1 MEPISRRVTLPAGSV
16 NLGGGLGTPHVESAM
31 TRLWVVGNGRIVVLL
46 TPEGPGLPIDV
57 R

>member
-1 MEPISRRVTLPAGSV
+1 
-16 NLGGGLGTPHVESAM
+16 M
-31 TRLWVVGNGRIVVLL
+31 TRLWVVVNGRIVVLL